1 MAKHWLISAKVK
13 TGELERKM
21 NKWKIA
27 GISLAGLVV
36 AGWAFVNSPLMMAA
50 MFYFIAPSQSFAEDQ
65 RQAAPDYTNPDYWA
79 ARPDMQ
85 DSADVQPNGF
95 STDTDASANVAV
107 FFVHPTTYVR
117 SDHWNQPLDHAATN
131 KTTDDTVMRDQAS
144 VFNGCCDVYAPRYR
158 QATLFSFSDT
168 SEAKNGQQA
177 LAHAYS
183 DVAAAFEQFLQE
195 NPERPIVLAGHS
207 QGSHHLDQL
216 IEEQVVGTDVEQ
228 RLVAAY
234 PIGFSV
240 DTSNGLPVCQS
251 ASQTRCQVTWN
262 TNAEGANVVLAQ
274 PGDICVNPL
283 TWTTDAVLA
292 GHEANLGGVTF
303 GASGD
308 IEPGVADARCQ
319 DSQLIVSEVRSPN
332 YDFMPFGAGNYHIY
346 DYSFYHMN
354 LRQNVQARVA
364 AFFADQA
371 ESTDATLN

>member
-1 MAKHWLISAKVK
+1 MKKFLIGLGIIV
-13 TGELERKM
+13 TVLVILG
-21 NKWKIA
+21 IA
-27 GISLAGLVV
+27 FRG
-36 AGWAFVNSPLMMAA
+36 PLMMMAGMA
-50 MFYFIAPSQSFAEDQ
+50 FMQPDHSFSDDKTAP
-65 RQAAPDYTNPDYWA
+65 APDYSNPVHWA
-79 ARPDMQ
+79 ALPERE
-85 DSADVQPNGF
+85 DSADVVPSGVFIDPDN
-95 STDTDASANVAV
+95 TKDVDV
-107 FFVHPTTYVR
+107 FFIHPTTYV
-117 SDHWNQPLDHAATN
+117 SPDHWNQPLTDETAN
-131 KTTDDTVMRDQAS
+131 KMTDDWVMRDQAS

-177 LAHAYS
+177 LTHAYS

-354 LRQNVQARVA
+354 LRQNVQARVE